1 MPIPPDPSDETAQTS
16 FGYREVPEGERQ
28 GLVNRVFAEVAER
41 YDLMNDL
48 MSGGLHRL
56 WKDDLVAML
65 NPPRGDRPFR
75 LIDVAGGTGDVAMR
89 YARAGGPNATAVL
102 CDISPEMIEVGQ
114 RRVAKAGL
122 SERITFTQGNA
133 EALPFPDRAF
143 DAYTIAFGIRNVTHI
158 DTALAEAYRVL
169 KVGGRFLCLEFSQVQ
184 VPILDRLY
192 DFHSF
197 EVIPRLG
204 RARRRRG
211 RALPLSGR
219 EHPQVPEPGA
229 LRRHDPR
236 RGLRARQLPQPDR
249 RHRRHPL
256 GLADLSRRE
265 RGGEQ
270 CSIAIKAAAVVAL
283 LSMAIMTVL
292 AFRGA
297 STGDVSTAF
306 VVLATLVL
314 LGNALVAWIA
324 LASQLSSPAAMR
336 QSSRD
341 EAVAK
346 KLTIYTLDWVP

>member
-1 MPIPPDPSDETAQTS
+1 MGARTIACAARASLMSAHAYALPDPSDETAQTS

-122 SERITFTQGNA
+122 NERITFTQGNA

-158 DTALAEAYRVL
+158 DHAL
-169 KVGGRFLCLEFSQVQ
+169 
-184 VPILDRLY
+184 
-192 DFHSF
+192 
-197 EVIPRLG
+197 
-204 RARRRRG
+204 RRG
-211 RALPLSGR
+211 APRAESRRALP
-219 EHPQVPEPGA
+219 VPGVQ
-229 LRRHDPR
+229 RRCR
-236 RGLRARQLPQPDR
+236 CR
-249 RHRRHPL
+249 
-256 GLADLSRRE
+256 S
-265 RGGEQ
+265 
-270 CSIAIKAAAVVAL
+270 
-283 LSMAIMTVL
+283 
-292 AFRGA
+292 
-297 STGDVSTAF
+297 STGST
-306 VVLATLVL
+306 TS
-314 LGNALVAWIA
+314 I
-324 LASQLSSPAAMR
+324 P
-336 QSSRD
+336 SR
-341 EAVAK
+341 
-346 KLTIYTLDWVP
+346 